1 MWNDETYPNHNESDM
16 NIKTLS
22 HRSLIIASALGFA
35 LIGFP
40 ASRAD
45 DKVAE
50 IKPDHQSVVVA
61 DAGLWPNLV
70 TLPKGRLLMAGFNQP
85 SHTLKP
91 GDTDCWDSI
100 DGGKTWRLRGT
111 VAKRSDET
119 SNRVHFAVGLT
130 AKGDLLAIAGGMGD
144 AADKTGKRRLLQPVV
159 TRSTDEGKTWET
171 LGDFDAGF
179 EHKYAAIPYG
189 TISTG
194 KDGSLRALVYM
205 TTRKDVTAFNDAG
218 NPFAAYMVRSDDDGK
233 TWGKPALVG
242 KDINETTALHLGDG
256 EWVAAARTDERPD
269 PEFGQEV
276 RQYRSTDDGKTWKDE
291 GLLTGYHRHPAHLLR
306 LKDGRVLLSYGNRK
320 EPGIE
325 VRFSADKG
333 KTWDKPMRV
342 IGLSA
347 GDLGYPSS
355 TEREDGRIV
364 TVFYAQTSPL
374 RMGYHAG
381 AVIWKP

>member
-1 MWNDETYPNHNESDM
+1 M
-16 NIKTLS
+16 NTMRKS
-22 HRSLIIASALGFA
+22 HRSLLIASALGLA
-35 LIGFP
+35 LIAFR
-40 ASRAD
+40 ASGAD

-50 IKPDHQSVVVA
+50 IEPEHRAVVA
-61 DAGLWPNLV
+61 TDAGLWPNLV

-159 TRSTDEGKTWET
+159 TRSIDEGKTWET
-171 LGDFDAGF
+171 LADFDAGF

-218 NPFAAYMVRSDDDGK
+218 KPFAAYMVRSDDDGK
-233 TWGKPALVG
+233 TWGKPALIG

-256 EWVAAARTDERPD
+256 EWIAAARTDDRPS

-320 EPGIE
+320 EPGVE

-342 IGLSA
+342 IGLAA

-355 TEREDGRIV
+355 AEREDGKIV
-364 TVFYAQTSPL
+364 TAFYAQNSPL
-374 RMGYHAG
+374 RKGYHAG

>member
-1 MWNDETYPNHNESDM
+1 
-16 NIKTLS
+16 
-22 HRSLIIASALGFA
+22 
-35 LIGFP
+35 
-40 ASRAD
+40 
-45 DKVAE
+45 
-50 IKPDHQSVVVA
+50 
-61 DAGLWPNLV
+61 
-70 TLPKGRLLMAGFNQP
+70 
-85 SHTLKP
+85 
-91 GDTDCWDSI
+91 
-100 DGGKTWRLRGT
+100 
-111 VAKRSDET
+111 
-119 SNRVHFAVGLT
+119 
-130 AKGDLLAIAGGMGD
+130 MGD

-159 TRSTDEGKTWET
+159 TRSIDEGKTWET
-171 LGDFDAGF
+171 LADFDAGF

-218 NPFAAYMVRSDDDGK
+218 KPFAAYMVRSDDDGK
-233 TWGKPALVG
+233 TWGKPALIG

-256 EWVAAARTDERPD
+256 EWIAAARTDDRPS

-320 EPGIE
+320 EPGVE

-342 IGLSA
+342 IGLAA

-355 TEREDGRIV
+355 AEREDGKIV
-364 TVFYAQTSPL
+364 TAFYAQNSPL
-374 RMGYHAG
+374 RKGYHAG